1 MHNTPEDHAHYLYDL
16 VSNAHETPTDDY
28 DHHQWIRPLEL
39 PTGSEA
45 AATFKASVVEKSFL
59 QKTKGNRNPADV
71 EKQSK
76 HWEIILLNLV
86 FVMYQRN
93 WLLVP
98 MDSTF
103 YSQDNYWTRRLGL
116 SYRPMKIIVDYLKD
130 NNFVEYR
137 EGKAYKDNPVT
148 ARISPLPTLT
158 WMLWE
163 YFLKI
168 EQPIEP
174 PYLIANTPD
183 EGWEAIQDLP
193 DDHYETQELIQ
204 INEFLKE
211 QQWACKGP
219 VQLKYKN
226 NILQG
231 GRLYTPFQ
239 SLPDR
244 KIRLRINTLINN
256 QPIGEVDFSAN
267 HLRLNLAVNGGVH
280 AGEAPYED
288 IADEAGLVG
297 IEKDIRQKV
306 KSFITFAMGSSDK
319 EETRSLCR
327 FNKIDNTQFDAL
339 VAACQK
345 LYPKLELFSG
355 WGIFAQNF
363 EGQILKQVMLEGIKK
378 DIVCLPVHDAVAVQQ
393 EHLKWAEE
401 TMLECWDRQMETSGL
416 ARVKVDLP

>member
-1 MHNTPEDHAHYLYDL
+1 MHNTPEYHAHYLYDL
-16 VSNAHETPTDDY
+16 VSNAHEEPTDDY

-45 AATFKASVVEKSFL
+45 AATFNESIVVKSFL
-59 QKTKGNRNPADV
+59 QETKGNRNSADV
-71 EKQSK
+71 EKQRQ

-98 MDSTF
+98 MDSKF

-116 SYRPMKIIVDYLKD
+116 SYRPMKTIVDYLRD
-130 NNFVEYR
+130 SNFVEYR

-174 PYLIANTPD
+174 PYLIVNTPD
-183 EGWEAIQDLP
+183 DGWEEIQNLP
-193 DDHYETQELIQ
+193 KDHNEVRELTE
-204 INEFLKE
+204 INEFLKG

-226 NILQG
+226 NAFQG

-239 SLPDR
+239 NLPDR
-244 KIRLRINTLINN
+244 KIRLRINTLIND
-256 QPIGEVDFSAN
+256 QPIGEVDFNAN
-267 HLRLNLAVNGGVH
+267 HLRLNLAFNGGTH
-280 AGEAPYED
+280 AGDTPYED
-288 IADEAGLVG
+288 IANEAGLVG
-297 IEKDIRQKV
+297 IDTEIRSKV
-306 KSFITFAMGSSDK
+306 KSFITFAMGSSG
-319 EETRSLCR
+319 EGETRSLCR
-327 FNKIDNTQFDAL
+327 FSGISDTKFEAL
-339 VAACQK
+339 VSAAKK
-345 LYPKLELFSG
+345 LYPKLELFTG
-355 WGIFAQNF
+355 WGIYAQNL

-378 DIVCLPVHDAVAVQQ
+378 NIVCLPVHDAVAVQQ

-401 TMLECWDRQMETSGL
+401 AMLECWDRQMQTRGL

>member
-16 VSNAHETPTDDY
+16 ISDAHGAPTDDY
-28 DHHQWIRPLEL
+28 NHHQWIRPLEL
-39 PTGSEA
+39 SA
-45 AATFKASVVEKSFL
+45 AGATFDQSIVENSFL
-59 QKTKGNRNPADV
+59 RHTKGNRNPADV
-71 EKQSK
+71 EKQKK
-76 HWEIILLNLV
+76 HWKIILLNLTY
-86 FVMYQRN
+86 VMYQRN

-98 MDSTF
+98 MDSKF

-116 SYRPMKIIVDYLKD
+116 SYRPMKTIVDYLID

-158 WMLWE
+158 WLLWE

-174 PYLIANTPD
+174 PYLVANTPD
-183 EGWEAIQDLP
+183 DGWEAIQHLP
-193 DDHYETQELIQ
+193 DDHYEVQELIQ
-204 INEFLKE
+204 INEFLKNHE
-211 QQWACKGP
+211 WACKGP

-244 KIRLRINTLINN
+244 RIRLRINTLINSK
-256 QPIGEVDFSAN
+256 PIGEVDFSAN
-267 HLRLNLAVNGGVH
+267 HLRLNLAYDKGVD
-280 AGEAPYED
+280 AGATPYED
-288 IADEAGLVG
+288 IGAAAGGLS
-297 IEKDIRQKV
+297 RNKV
-306 KSFITFAMGSSDK
+306 KEFITVAMGADDAGKAAS
-319 EETRSLCR
+319 RCALAGI
-327 FNKIDNTQFDAL
+327 NKQDFQRLTDAAKRVFPDL
-339 VAACQK
+339 D
-345 LYPKLELFSG
+345 LFTG
-355 WGIFAQNF
+355 WGIHGQNY

-401 TMLECWDRQMETSGL
+401 TMLECWDREMGTSAL

>member
-16 VSNAHETPTDDY
+16 ISDAHEAPTDDY
-28 DHHQWIRPLEL
+28 NHHQWIRPLEL
-39 PTGSEA
+39 SA
-45 AATFKASVVEKSFL
+45 AGATFDQSIVENSFL
-59 QKTKGNRNPADV
+59 RHTKGNRNPADV
-71 EKQSK
+71 EKQKK
-76 HWEIILLNLV
+76 HWKIILLNLTY
-86 FVMYQRN
+86 VMYQRN

-98 MDSTF
+98 MDSKF

-116 SYRPMKIIVDYLKD
+116 SYRPMKTIVDYLID

-158 WMLWE
+158 WLLWE

-183 EGWEAIQDLP
+183 DGWEAIQHLP
-193 DDHYETQELIQ
+193 DDHYEVQELIQ
-204 INEFLKE
+204 INEFLKNHK
-211 QQWACKGP
+211 WACKGP
-219 VQLKYKN
+219 VQLRYKN

-244 KIRLRINTLINN
+244 RIRLRINTLINSK
-256 QPIGEVDFSAN
+256 PIGEVDFSAN
-267 HLRLNLAVNGGVH
+267 HLRLNLAYDKGVD
-280 AGEAPYED
+280 AGATPYED
-288 IADEAGLVG
+288 IGAAAGGLS
-297 IEKDIRQKV
+297 RNKV
-306 KSFITFAMGSSDK
+306 KEFITVAMGADDAGKAAS
-319 EETRSLCR
+319 RCALAGI
-327 FNKIDNTQFDAL
+327 NKQDFQRLTDAAKRVFPDL
-339 VAACQK
+339 D
-345 LYPKLELFSG
+345 LFTG
-355 WGIFAQNF
+355 WGIHGQNY

-416 ARVKVDLP
+416 ARVKIDRP

>member
-288 IADEAGLVG
+288 IGEAAGGLSR
-297 IEKDIRQKV
+297 DTV
-306 KSFITFAMGSSDK
+306 KAFITVAMGADDIGKAASK
-319 EETRSLCR
+319 CGLAEITRQDFDRLKDAT
-327 FNKIDNTQFDAL
+327 NKVFPDLD
-339 VAACQK
+339 
-345 LYPKLELFSG
+345 LFTG
-355 WGIFAQNF
+355 WGIHGQNY

-378 DIVCLPVHDAVAVQQ
+378 DIVCLPVHDAVAVQ
-393 EHLKWAEE
+393 
-401 TMLECWDRQMETSGL
+401 
-416 ARVKVDLP
+416 

>member
-1 MHNTPEDHAHYLYDL
+1 MHNTPPDHAQHIYDL
-16 VSNAHETPTDDY
+16 ISDAHEAPVDDY
-28 DHHQWIRPLEL
+28 NHHEWIRPLEL
-39 PTGSEA
+39 PAGTEA
-45 AATFKASVVEKSFL
+45 AATFDQSIVENSFL
-59 QKTKGNRNPADV
+59 RHTKGNRNPADV
-71 EKQSK
+71 EKQKK
-76 HWEIILLNLV
+76 HWKIILLNLT

-98 MDSTF
+98 MDSKF
-103 YSQDNYWTRRLGL
+103 YSQDNYWSSRLGL
-116 SYRPMKIIVDYLKD
+116 SYRPMKTIVDYLKD

-137 EGKAYKDNPVT
+137 EGKAYKENPVT

-158 WMLWE
+158 WLLWE

-183 EGWEAIQDLP
+183 EDWEAIQHLP

-239 SLPDR
+239 GLPDR

-256 QPIGEVDFSAN
+256 KPIGEVDFSAN
-267 HLRLNLAVNGGVH
+267 HLRLNLAYDKGVD
-280 AGEAPYED
+280 AGATPYED
-288 IADEAGLVG
+288 IGEAAGGLTRV
-297 IEKDIRQKV
+297 KV
-306 KSFITFAMGSSDK
+306 KEFITVAMGAD
-319 EETRSLCR
+319 
-327 FNKIDNTQFDAL
+327 DAGK
-339 VAACQK
+339 AASRCALAGINGQDFQR
-345 LYPKLELFSG
+345 LTDATERVFPNLDLFTG
-355 WGIFAQNF
+355 WGIHGQNY

-401 TMLECWDRQMETSGL
+401 TMLECWDRQMETRGL

>member
-1 MHNTPEDHAHYLYDL
+1 MHNTPPDHAQYLYDL
-16 VSNAHETPTDDY
+16 ISDAHEPPVDDY
-28 DHHQWIRPLEL
+28 NHHEWIRPLKL
-39 PTGSEA
+39 PAGTEA
-45 AATFKASVVEKSFL
+45 AATFDQSIVENSFL
-59 QKTKGNRNPADV
+59 RHTKGNRNPADV
-71 EKQSK
+71 EKQK
-76 HWEIILLNLV
+76 RHWNIILLNLT

-98 MDSTF
+98 MDSKF

-116 SYRPMKIIVDYLKD
+116 SYRPMKTIVDYLKD

-137 EGKAYKDNPVT
+137 EGKAYKDKPVT

-158 WMLWE
+158 WLLWE

-183 EGWEAIQDLP
+183 DGWEAIQHLP
-193 DDHYETQELIQ
+193 DDHYETRELTQ
-204 INEFLKE
+204 INEFLKA
-211 QQWACKGP
+211 QHWACKGP

-239 SLPDR
+239 GLPDR

-256 QPIGEVDFSAN
+256 KPIGEVDFSAN
-267 HLRLNLAVNGGVH
+267 HLRLNLAYDKGVD
-280 AGEAPYED
+280 AGATPYED
-288 IADEAGLVG
+288 IGEAAGGLTRV
-297 IEKDIRQKV
+297 KV
-306 KSFITFAMGSSDK
+306 KEFITVAMGAD
-319 EETRSLCR
+319 
-327 FNKIDNTQFDAL
+327 DAGK
-339 VAACQK
+339 AASRCALAGISGQDFQR
-345 LYPKLELFSG
+345 LTDATERVFPNLDLFTG
-355 WGIFAQNF
+355 WGIHGQNY

-393 EHLKWAEE
+393 EHLKWAED
-401 TMLECWDRQMETSGL
+401 TMLECWDRQMETTGL
-416 ARVKVDLP
+416 ARVKIDLP

>member
-1 MHNTPEDHAHYLYDL
+1 MHNTPEDHAHHLYDL
-16 VSNAHETPTDDY
+16 ISDAHGPPTDDY
-28 DHHQWIRPLEL
+28 NHHQWIRPLKL
-39 PTGSEA
+39 PPETEA
-45 AATFKASVVEKSFL
+45 AATFDQSIVENSFL
-59 QKTKGNRNPADV
+59 RHTKGNRSPADV
-71 EKQSK
+71 EKQKK
-76 HWEIILLNLV
+76 HWNIILLNLT
-86 FVMYQRN
+86 FVMYQRH

-98 MDSTF
+98 MDSKF

-130 NNFVEYR
+130 NDFVEYK
-137 EGKAYKDNPVT
+137 EGKAYKDKPVT

-158 WMLWE
+158 WLLWK

-183 EGWEAIQDLP
+183 DGWEAIQHLP
-193 DDHYETQELIQ
+193 DDHYEVQELIQ
-204 INEFLKE
+204 INEFLKG

-239 SLPDR
+239 GLPDR

-267 HLRLNLAVNGGVH
+267 HLRMNLAYDKGVD
-280 AGEAPYED
+280 AGATPYED
-288 IADEAGLVG
+288 IGEAAGGLTRV
-297 IEKDIRQKV
+297 KV
-306 KSFITFAMGSSDK
+306 KEFITVAMGAD
-319 EETRSLCR
+319 
-327 FNKIDNTQFDAL
+327 DASK
-339 VAACQK
+339 AASRCALAGINGQDFQRLTDATK
-345 LYPKLELFSG
+345 RVFPNLDLFTG
-355 WGIFAQNF
+355 WGIHGQNY

>member
-1 MHNTPEDHAHYLYDL
+1 MHNTPEDHTQHLYDL
-16 VSNAHETPTDDY
+16 VSNAHELPEDDY
-28 DHHQWIRPLEL
+28 NHHEWIRPLEL
-39 PTGSEA
+39 PTGSLA
-45 AATFKASVVEKSFL
+45 AETFEQSIVERSFL

-71 EKQSK
+71 EKQKK
-76 HWEIILLNLV
+76 HWNIILLNLT

-98 MDSTF
+98 MDSKF
-103 YSQDNYWTRRLGL
+103 YSQDNYWTSRLSL
-116 SYRPMKIIVDYLKD
+116 SYRPMKTIVDYLKD

-158 WMLWE
+158 WLLWE

-183 EGWEAIQDLP
+183 DGWEAIQHLP
-193 DDHYETQELIQ
+193 DDHYETQELAQ
-204 INEFLKE
+204 INEFLKA
-211 QQWACKGP
+211 QHWACKGP
-219 VQLKYKN
+219 VQMKYKN

-239 SLPDR
+239 GLPDC

-256 QPIGEVDFSAN
+256 KPIGEVDFSAN
-267 HLRLNLAVNGGVH
+267 HLRLNLAYDKGVD
-280 AGEAPYED
+280 AGATPYED
-288 IADEAGLVG
+288 IGEAAGGLARV
-297 IEKDIRQKV
+297 KV
-306 KSFITFAMGSSDK
+306 KEFITVAMGADDAGKAASRCALAGINGQDFQRLT
-319 EETRSLCR
+319 EAA
-327 FNKIDNTQFDAL
+327 NKVFPDLD
-339 VAACQK
+339 
-345 LYPKLELFSG
+345 LFTG
-355 WGIFAQNF
+355 WGIHGQNY

-393 EHLKWAEE
+393 EHLAWAEE

>member
-1 MHNTPEDHAHYLYDL
+1 MHNTPEDHAQYLYDL
-16 VSNAHETPTDDY
+16 VSNAHEEPTDDY

-39 PTGSEA
+39 PTGSVA
-45 AATFKASVVEKSFL
+45 AATFNQSVVEKSFL
-59 QKTKGNRNPADV
+59 QETRGNRNSADV
-71 EKQSK
+71 EKQKK
-76 HWEIILLNLV
+76 HWNIILLNLV

-98 MDSTF
+98 MDSKF

-116 SYRPMKIIVDYLKD
+116 SYRPMRTIVDYLKD
-130 NNFVEYR
+130 NKFVDYR

-183 EGWEAIQDLP
+183 EGWEAIQHLP
-193 DDHYETQELIQ
+193 EDHYETQELIQ

-267 HLRLNLAVNGGVH
+267 HLRLNLAVNAGVH
-280 AGEAPYED
+280 AGETPYED

-297 IEKDIRQKV
+297 IDKDIRQKV

-327 FNKIDNTQFDAL
+327 FNKIDNTQFDTL
-339 VAACQK
+339 VAACHK

-355 WGIFAQNF
+355 WGIYAQNF

-401 TMLECWDRQMETSGL
+401 TMLECWDRQMETRGL